1 MSHGSIS
8 TAPACGNARPPVS
21 IESPPHATD
30 GCRTRGTPYSRTPW
44 RHEGGHA
51 LRVGL
56 ERATESGGGR
66 DGRLLADATPSL
78 QPTAFSA
85 TGAIITPGRKCVTQA
100 RGPEERRQAVH
111 VTGALPRA
119 SSAGAGGA
127 CAREMGRTDR
137 APADMQWEAQFPSS
151 QTSTAEL
158 CYLDGVLVR
167 LRETRTHHLQEVPCR
182 LRIHPPHAPSLPQRA
197 CARLTGTSRRLIA
210 QRWACATRVA
220 RGWCS
225 SAAQRGRL
233 RCI

>member
-21 IESPPHATD
+21 IESSPCHRRMPH
-30 GCRTRGTPYSRTPW
+30 TRHAVLTNAVETQGGARTP
-44 RHEGGHA
+44 RGSGA
-51 LRVGL
+51 CDG
-56 ERATESGGGR
+56 ERRRARRPAAGGR
-66 DGRLLADATPSL
+66 HP
-78 QPTAFSA
+78 QPAAYGIQRDRCHHHS
-85 TGAIITPGRKCVTQA
+85 GRKCVTQA
-100 RGPEERRQAVH
+100 RGPEERRQAGH

-167 LRETRTHHLQEVPCR
+167 LRETPTHHLQEVPCR

-197 CARLTGTSRRLIA
+197 CPRLTGTSRRLIA